1 MGKPFVITLFALLLC
16 ACSDIWNSPHPP
28 DQGEDIIYQSNFQ
41 LPPKHLDPV
50 ISYSLD
56 ESVFLAQIY
65 EPPLGYHFL
74 KRPYELEPVLLE
86 NMPKVI
92 YLDNAGQPVPENSS
106 KIAFTEYCFTV
117 KPGVLFQPHPAFL
130 INENG
135 DYLNFFTSSS
145 DGTRFK
151 TITDFSDTATRE
163 LTASDFLYAIKRMA
177 DPANSSPMI
186 GFMSQH
192 IVGMSELTEE
202 IRNLKER
209 PSWLDLRQLPMSGLK
224 QQGRYEYSITINGIY
239 PQFIYWQAMYF
250 FAPMPWEAERFYKNP
265 GFAEKN
271 LTLDWYPVG
280 TGPFMMTE
288 NNPNQRIVLEK
299 NPNFRDDFYPTEGAT
314 GDKEAGD
321 LADAG
326 KKLPMIDKAVFSLD
340 KESLPMWGKFL
351 QGYYDRSGESHG
363 NVIQNFDQ
371 ALVVG
376 PQGFEL
382 SKEMA
387 DKNIRLTEEI
397 KPSVFYYG
405 FNMLD
410 PVVGGYGEQQQKL
423 RQAIAI
429 AWNMEES
436 IDIFQ
441 NGAGLPYMGPIPP
454 GIDGSEEGER
464 AINTHTH
471 NWSNGKAIRKPID
484 EARKLLA
491 EAGYPGGRDANTG
504 KPLKLYF
511 DVQGRSNSLEDW
523 QKRQLEKLGIQLE
536 FRATDWNRYREKMRD
551 GNHQLFEF
559 GWLADYP
566 DPENFLYLLYG
577 PESPLK
583 CDCDGN
589 NVANYD
595 NPEYNRLFETMRT
608 MQPGPERTKVIA
620 RMLDILRIDAPW
632 FTGYYK
638 KEFFLNNQWVHNNKR
653 HGISSAVL
661 KYVRIDPELRKQK
674 QQEWNQPKLLPLAAS
689 ITLSILLILAA
700 IIAYQKRQKAVIKGK
715 EHSL

>member
-1 MGKPFVITLFALLLC
+1 M
-16 ACSDIWNSPHPP
+16 P
-28 DQGEDIIYQSNFQ
+28 DTGEEIIYQSNFQ

-50 ISYSLD
+50 VSYSTD
-56 ESVFLAQIY
+56 ESVFLSQIY
-65 EPPLGYHFL
+65 ESPLGYHFL

-86 NMPKVI
+86 KMPEVI
-92 YLDNAGQPVPENSS
+92 YLNNAQQPVPKNS
-106 KIAFTEYCFTV
+106 KNIAFTEYRFTI
-117 KPGVLFQPHPAFL
+117 KPGLFFQPHPSFVT
-130 INENG
+130 NENG
-135 DYLNFFTSSS
+135 DYLHLFSSPS
-145 DGTRFK
+145 DSTRFK
-151 TITDFSDTATRE
+151 TITDFTDTATRE
-163 LTASDFLYAIKRMA
+163 LTAGDFLYAIKRMA
-177 DPANSSPMI
+177 DPTNSSPLLS
-186 GFMSQH
+186 FMSQH
-192 IVGMSELTEE
+192 IVGMSELSQE
-202 IRNLKER
+202 IRNLDNR
-209 PSWLDLRQLPMSGLK
+209 PVWLDLRQLSMTGLK
-224 QQGRYEYSITINGIY
+224 QLGRYQYSVTINGIY
-239 PQFIYWQAMYF
+239 PQFVYWQAMHF
-250 FAPMPWEAERFYKNP
+250 FSPMPWEADRFYKNP

-288 NNPNQRIVLEK
+288 NNPNQRIILEK
-299 NPNFRDDFYPTEGAT
+299 NPNFRDDYYPSEGAP
-314 GDKEAGD
+314 GDKEAGY

-326 KKLPMIDKAVFSLD
+326 KKLPMIDKAIFTLD

-351 QGYYDRSGESHG
+351 QGYYDRSGEDHG
-363 NVIQNFDQ
+363 NVVQNFDQ

-387 DKNIRLTEEI
+387 DKNISLTEEI

-410 PVVGGYGEQQQKL
+410 PVVGGYSEQQQKL
-423 RQAIAI
+423 RQAIAMV
-429 AWNMEES
+429 WNMEEA

-454 GIDGSEEGER
+454 GIDGSGEGQY
-464 AINTHTH
+464 AINPYTHDW
-471 NWSNGKAIRKPID
+471 NNGKAIRKSLD
-484 EARKLLA
+484 KARELLT
-491 EAGYPGGRDANTG
+491 EAGYPGGRDINTG

-536 FRATDWNRYREKMRD
+536 FRATDWNRYREKMRN

-589 NVANYD
+589 NIANYD
-595 NPEYNRLFETMRT
+595 NPEYNRLFEAMRT
-608 MQPGPERTKVIA
+608 MQQGPERAKLLQ
-620 RMLDILRIDAPW
+620 RMLDIVRKDAPW

-638 KEFFLNNQWVHNNKR
+638 KEFFLNNQWVYNNKR
-653 HGISSAVL
+653 HGISSATL
-661 KYVRIDPELRKQK
+661 KYVRIDPDLRQHK
-674 QQEWNQPKLLPLAAS
+674 QQAWNQPKLLPLITS
-689 ITLSILLILAA
+689 LILITLLVLAA
-700 IIAYQKRQKAVIKGK
+700 ITAYQKRQQVVIKGK
-715 EHSL
+715 ENSL